1 MDLKAAHILGG
12 GLAIPL
18 GICIVNSWLA
28 NGWCRV
34 GIHKDLALS
43 VSASL

>member
-1 MDLKAAHILGG
+1 MDLKAAHILE